1 LPYLAGPAR
10 RRLPDAATDNEA
22 ALPAFHF
29 LARIADGGVAST
41 PQVRVQPSVSR
52 TLTRVQTES
61 QLNLNY
67 EEIKMKFKKLT
78 PNLVVANV
86 EASMKFY
93 RTVFGF
99 QTGFAVPDEPPYVFG
114 SVVSG
119 SGAAGD
125 GGVEIFFN
133 EKNAVE
139 AEYPALVA
147 RPIGGTLTL
156 YIEVEGMEEI
166 FAAVKKSGAKIT
178 MPLKEQFY
186 GMREFAF
193 EDPEGWVITIA
204 ERVAK

>member
-1 LPYLAGPAR
+1 
-10 RRLPDAATDNEA
+10 
-22 ALPAFHF
+22 
-29 LARIADGGVAST
+29 
-41 PQVRVQPSVSR
+41 
-52 TLTRVQTES
+52 
-61 QLNLNY
+61 
-67 EEIKMKFKKLT
+67 MKFKKLT
-78 PNLVVANV
+78 PNLVVSNV

-93 RTVFGF
+93 QTVFGF
-99 QTGFAVPDEPPYVFG
+99 QTGFAVPDKPPYVFG

-119 SGAAGD
+119 SGSE

-147 RPIGGTLTL
+147 RLIGGTLTL

-166 FAAVKKSGAKIT
+166 LAAVKKSGAKIT

-193 EDPEGWVITIA
+193 EDPEGWVVTIA

>member
-1 LPYLAGPAR
+1 
-10 RRLPDAATDNEA
+10 
-22 ALPAFHF
+22 
-29 LARIADGGVAST
+29 
-41 PQVRVQPSVSR
+41 
-52 TLTRVQTES
+52 
-61 QLNLNY
+61 
-67 EEIKMKFKKLT
+67 MKFKKLT

-93 RTVFGF
+93 QTVFGF
-99 QTGFAVPDEPPYVFG
+99 QTGFAVPDKPPYVFG

-119 SGAAGD
+119 SGSE

-166 FAAVKKSGAKIT
+166 LTAVKRSEAKIT

-193 EDPEGWVITIA
+193 EAPEDWVVTIA
-204 ERVAK
+204 ERLAK